1 MFAYCRN
8 NPISRKDASGTH
20 DMCII
25 NFNEDSNPFND
36 LVSPSGGG
44 GGGKGSGFATR
55 KNKGFIEKTVDFLTN
70 SNEEVVLEAEH
81 FAFYKGA
88 LVVYHSSEYLTSW
101 AWGGVIFLN
110 RDSRNKTTLAHE
122 YGHILREREYGTV
135 KYTFSVFLPS
145 SIYNIASRY
154 NSTLYNNYYNMP
166 WEYDAEV
173 NGEVNRA
180 YNYAEWAPDIR
191 ECYFLIWDGV

>member
-1 MFAYCRN
+1 
-8 NPISRKDASGTH
+8 
-20 DMCII
+20 MCVI

-44 GGGKGSGFATR
+44 GGGSGSIATR
-55 KNKGFIEKTVDFLTN
+55 KNKGIVEKTIDFVNNT
-70 SNEEVVLEAEH
+70 SEEVVLEAEY

-88 LVVYHSSEYLTSW
+88 LVVYHSGEYLTSW

-110 RDSRNKTTLAHE
+110 RDSKNKTTLAHE

-145 SIYNIASRY
+145 TLYNIASRF
-154 NSTLYNNYYNMP
+154 NSTLHDNYYNMP

-173 NGEVNRA
+173 NGDVNRA
-180 YNYAEWAPDIR
+180 YNYADWAPSLWVL
-191 ECYFLIWDGV
+191 YFEIWEGA